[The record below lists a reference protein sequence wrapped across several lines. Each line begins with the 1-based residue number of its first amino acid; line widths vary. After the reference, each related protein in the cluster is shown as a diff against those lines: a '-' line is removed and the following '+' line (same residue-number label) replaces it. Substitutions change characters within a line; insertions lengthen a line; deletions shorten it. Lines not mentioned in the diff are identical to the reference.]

1 MSSQAVWAELPFNE
15 TSRTDLVQLQ
25 AVCLQI
31 AALFQHLEHLGQQ
44 WYSMRLTKN
53 SFNSRQVFGSVG
65 CVLYSLCSP
74 CCFINWH
81 VWSTASHLPI
91 WAQASVCAKSAWTC
105 EIWPLKILP
114 GVENV
119 QNYWPPGFSFNHC
132 HNCQPSLATSTIAVR
147 GPSCCSCAFVGI

>member
-53 SFNSRQVFGSVG
+53 SFNSRQVFGSIG
-65 CVLYSLCSP
+65 CVLYSLCSRLTRL
-74 CCFINWH
+74 FYQLTRLKHSI
-81 VWSTASHLPI
+81 TLAHLG
-91 WAQASVCAKSAWTC
+91 AGFCVCH
-105 EIWPLKILP
+105 ERMDL
-114 GVENV
+114 
-119 QNYWPPGFSFNHC
+119 
-132 HNCQPSLATSTIAVR
+132 
-147 GPSCCSCAFVGI
+147 